1 MGAPKGAQRERGDPK
16 AAPLRPPIPSQL
28 MVWPHRAQYVA
39 SDAFSIPQF
48 EQNLAV
54 PIPGGGGASPLLGCW
69 EAVVSPAGG

>member
-1 MGAPKGAQRERGDPK
+1 
-16 AAPLRPPIPSQL
+16 

-54 PIPGGGGASPLLGCW
+54 PIPGGGGASPPLGCW